1 MLSANRWLVLF
12 LVSCILLLVVVDTTI
27 LYTALPRIAQDMAVS
42 ATAKLWILNAYPL
55 VVAGLLPLTGPL
67 SDRVGHKTMFL
78 CGLPLFALAS
88 LVAGLAPN
96 TAVLIAARAALGVG
110 AAVMMPSTLA
120 ITRFVFTDPRERAL
134 AIGIWAAMASS
145 GAALG
150 PLLGG
155 VLLEHFR
162 WGAVFLVNLPVVAV
176 LWPLGW
182 ALLPRTGGQG
192 RARLDWGG
200 ALLCMAGMALLLGGL
215 KELSHAR
222 PAWGQAAAAL
232 AAGGALLTLFVRR
245 QRRRSHPMI
254 DFALFRDP
262 AFAVGILAALA
273 ASAAVVG
280 MEFVLSQRLQLV
292 EGRSPLDAALY
303 ALPMAL
309 AAVVAGPLAA
319 SAIARHGSAAALSAC
334 LGLSA
339 ASLAVLA
346 FLPGAGLVEQAVL
359 GLAGLG
365 LGGAMTAASTSIML
379 SSAEH
384 QSGMAASLEDLAYE
398 LGSVGGVTV
407 LGCVLSVVYAL
418 AAPPELGDS
427 LDAALRMGAEAG
439 PVLNQAF
446 AGFLRGYDLAV
457 MMAVALLLAPLG
469 LAVRRI

>member
-42 ATAKLWILNAYPL
+42 STAKLWILNAYPL

-155 VLLEHFR
+155 VLLEYFP

-182 ALLPRTGGQG
+182 AFLPRTGGQG

-200 ALLCMAGMALLLGGL
+200 AVLCMAGMALLLGGL

-222 PAWGQAAAAL
+222 PAWGLAVAAL
-232 AAGGALLTLFVRR
+232 AGGGMLLTLFVRR

-254 DFALFRDP
+254 DFGLFRDP
-262 AFAVGILAALA
+262 AFAMGILAALA

-309 AAVVAGPLAA
+309 TAVVAGPLVA

-334 LGLSA
+334 LALSA

-346 FLPGAGLVEQAVL
+346 FLPGAGLVEQVFL

-379 SSAEH
+379 SAADH

-407 LGCVLSVVYAL
+407 LGCALSVVYAL
-418 AAPPELGDS
+418 AAPAELGDS
-427 LDAALRMGAEAG
+427 LDAALRLGAEAA
-439 PVLNQAF
+439 PLLNQAF

-457 MMAVALLLAPLG
+457 MVAVALVLAPLG
-469 LAVRRI
+469 LAVRRM